1 MEIYDYYKEKYP
13 QFEWESLNH
22 HGFDMAIREM
32 RLCKPYEKEK
42 YGNSGLYRCEIVDNQ
57 VCGYL
62 GDTGIKVKGY
72 IDKEVEKE
80 FIESLKDGFFYELAG
95 KHYYTVFWKWWQ
107 TGNLMI
113 VWILLHHT
121 IENQNIKKL
130 SN

>member
-1 MEIYDYYKEKYP
+1 MEIYDYYKERYP
-13 QFEWESLNH
+13 QFDWESLNH
-22 HGFDMAIREM
+22 HGFTMAIMKME
-32 RLCKPYEKEK
+32 LCKRD
-42 YGNSGLYRCEIVDNQ
+42 GDRDGGLYNCEIVNNQ
-57 VCGYL
+57 VYGFL

-80 FIESLKDGFFYELAG
+80 FIKSLEDGSFYRFAKEC
-95 KHYYTVFWKWWQ
+95 YYTVFWKWDT

-113 VWILLHHT
+113 VWTLLHHT

>member
-1 MEIYDYYKEKYP
+1 MEIYDYYKERYP
-13 QFEWESLNH
+13 QFDWESLNH
-22 HGFDMAIREM
+22 HGFHMAIR
-32 RLCKPYEKEK
+32 RIGLCKTHEEDGVK
-42 YGNSGLYRCEIVDNQ
+42 GLYNCEIVDNQ
-57 VCGYL
+57 IYGYL
-62 GDTGIKVKGY
+62 GDSGIRVKGY

-80 FIESLKDGFFYELAG
+80 FIESLADGTFYILAE
-95 KHYYTVFWKWWQ
+95 KEKYTVFWKWYT

>member
-1 MEIYDYYKEKYP
+1 MEIYDYYKERYP
-13 QFEWESLNH
+13 QFDWESLNH
-22 HGFDMAIREM
+22 HGFDMAIR
-32 RLCKPYEKEK
+32 RIGLCKSNEIEKDDK
-42 YGNSGLYRCEIVDNQ
+42 LYRCEIVDNQ
-57 VCGYL
+57 IYGYL
-62 GDTGIKVKGY
+62 GDSGIKVKGY

-80 FIESLKDGFFYELAG
+80 FIESLADGTFYILAERE
-95 KHYYTVFWKWWQ
+95 KYTVFWKWYT

>member
-1 MEIYDYYKEKYP
+1 MEIYDYYKERYP
-13 QFEWESLNH
+13 QFDWESLNH
-22 HGFDMAIREM
+22 HGFDMAIR
-32 RLCKPYEKEK
+32 RIGLCKTHEEDGVK
-42 YGNSGLYRCEIVDNQ
+42 GLYNCEIVDNQ
-57 VCGYL
+57 IYGYI
-62 GDTGIKVKGY
+62 GDSGIRVKGY

-80 FIESLKDGFFYELAG
+80 FIESLADGIFYILAERE
-95 KHYYTVFWKWWQ
+95 KYTVFWKWYT